1 MAMSPR
7 MEPVQGDPNDPH
19 TLLKAV
25 FQYYCRFGR
34 TGAKG
39 RSEKTLGTLCYALR
53 SLLDLT
59 IPLQIAPISPNSAAT
74 API

>member
-7 MEPVQGDPNDPH
+7 LEPVQGDPNDPH

-25 FQYYCRFGR
+25 FHYYCRFGR

-39 RSEKTLGTLCYALR
+39 RSEKTLGTLPHAPQKHSESTTVALTHYCNCR
-53 SLLDLT
+53 
-59 IPLQIAPISPNSAAT
+59 
-74 API
+74 